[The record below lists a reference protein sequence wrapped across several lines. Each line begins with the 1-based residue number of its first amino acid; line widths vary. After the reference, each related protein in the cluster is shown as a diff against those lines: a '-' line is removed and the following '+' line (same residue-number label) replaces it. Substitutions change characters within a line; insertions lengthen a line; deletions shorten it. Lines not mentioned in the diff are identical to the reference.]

1 MDSSESPKRTY
12 YGMPK
17 PYVLAINAVSGGG
30 KTALTKLLHET
41 LPRSVL
47 FSFDEFDDTNVHPE
61 DMIEWFARGGNLEE
75 FKCPAMKAAVD
86 ALIQAG
92 THPQIILDYPF
103 GRDHSLFRDLIDLS
117 IWIETPPDV
126 AMARRIIR
134 DLGRTP
140 DLSPQDELQRLKE
153 ELSHY
158 LLKARPVYLD
168 ETHRITAD
176 LVLDGTMPL
185 ETLRDQILEKIKG
198 AEDK

>member
-1 MDSSESPKRTY
+1 
-12 YGMPK
+12 MPK
-17 PYVLAINAVSGGG
+17 PHVIAINAVSGGG
-30 KTALTKLLHET
+30 KTALTRLLHES
-41 LPRSVL
+41 LAGSVL

-75 FKCPAMKAAVD
+75 FKCPAMKAAIDD
-86 ALIQAG
+86 AIQAG
-92 THPQIILDYPF
+92 AHSHIILDYPF

-134 DLGRTP
+134 DLGTTP
-140 DLSPQDELQRLKE
+140 HLAARDELQRLKD
-153 ELSHY
+153 ELRHY

-176 LVLDGTMPL
+176 LVLDGMMSL
-185 ETLRDQILEKIKG
+185 ETLRDQILERMKG
-198 AEDK
+198 TEGK

>member
-1 MDSSESPKRTY
+1 
-12 YGMPK
+12 MPK
-17 PYVLAINAVSGGG
+17 PHVIAINALSGGG
-30 KTALTKLLHET
+30 KTALTRLLHES
-41 LPRSVL
+41 LAGSVL

-61 DMIEWFARGGNLEE
+61 DMIQWFARGANLEE

-86 ALIQAG
+86 AVIQAG

-140 DLSPQDELQRLKE
+140 DLSPLDELQRLKE

-185 ETLRDQILEKIKG
+185 EKLRDQIMEKIKG
-198 AEDK
+198 TEDK